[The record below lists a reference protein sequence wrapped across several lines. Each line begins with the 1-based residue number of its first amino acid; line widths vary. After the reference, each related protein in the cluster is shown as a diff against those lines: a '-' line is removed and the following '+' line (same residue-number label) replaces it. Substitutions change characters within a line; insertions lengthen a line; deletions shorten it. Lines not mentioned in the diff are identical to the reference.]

1 MQNQSLNKY
10 FRRICRNWQ
19 AYVLI
24 LPAIVSVFIFH
35 YMPFYGI
42 QIAFKDFRA
51 NLGIMESPWEGLKNF
66 ERFISYP
73 YFWEIMK
80 NTVSLSLYSLA
91 TFPCSFVF
99 ALMVNELNNKKYKKA
114 VQMIAYAPH
123 FVPMI
128 VLCSMIIL
136 FTSPTSGVINSMIEA
151 LGGQRFDFMTDT
163 GSFRSLYV
171 WSGVWQN
178 LGWGTIIYL
187 ATLSNV
193 SPEWIEAARID
204 GANRFQI
211 VGHILIPFL
220 LPTAII
226 LLILNTGSVL
236 SVGFEKVFL
245 LQNPLNLPVSQVI
258 STYVYEIGL
267 VDAQFSYSTAISLFN
282 NILQIIIIVIVNG
295 ISKAVTQVGLF

>member
-1 MQNQSLNKY
+1 M
-10 FRRICRNWQ
+10 
-19 AYVLI
+19 
-24 LPAIVSVFIFH
+24 
-35 YMPFYGI
+35 
-42 QIAFKDFRA
+42 
-51 NLGIMESPWEGLKNF
+51 
-66 ERFISYP
+66 
-73 YFWEIMK
+73 
-80 NTVSLSLYSLA
+80 
-91 TFPCSFVF
+91 
-99 ALMVNELNNKKYKKA
+99 
-114 VQMIAYAPH
+114 
-123 FVPMI
+123 
-128 VLCSMIIL
+128 
-136 FTSPTSGVINSMIEA
+136 
-151 LGGQRFDFMTDT
+151 
-163 GSFRSLYV
+163 
-171 WSGVWQN
+171 WQN

-295 ISKAVTQVGLF
+295 ISKTVTQVGLF